1 MAYTL
6 VNVVEISNISNQTI
20 PLNIKRVSG
29 SPFFDASGLISL
41 TSKNKILVETS
52 RVDLRQ
58 LQSLAKQKLLHLE
71 EYKRAADVIANQ
83 SGSSGA

>member
-6 VNVVEISNISNQTI
+6 VNVVEISNISNQVI
-20 PLNIKRVSG
+20 PVNVKKVSG

-41 TSKNKILVETS
+41 SSKNKIVVEAA
-52 RVDLRQ
+52 RVDLKQ
-58 LQSLAKQKLLHLE
+58 LQSLAKQKLLHIE
-71 EYKRAADVIANQ
+71 EYRKAADVIANQ